1 MTTFYGVT
9 TMKRIAKAGV
19 HTLIRVQKLLM
30 TILLVVALPVS
41 QAIVPVPAA
50 DQSEPIAIIG
60 AIIHTGDGRVIG
72 DGVIT
77 FDQGVITAIGS
88 ANDGIDTRD
97 HLIIDVQG
105 RHVYPGFVLPNTS
118 MGLLEIN
125 AVRATNDVVEEGD
138 INASVR
144 AAIAY
149 NTDSEIIPTNRF
161 NGILTAQVTPQGGLI
176 SGSSSVM
183 KLDGWNWEDTMLAAD
198 VGLHLHWPGY
208 TRRRYNAE
216 LGRVE
221 TLDNENYQGQTQLL
235 HTLFQ
240 NAKSYTGSPLNLNL
254 QAMQPLF
261 NGAAKLF
268 IHADQAREILSA
280 VRFARSYGIEDIVL
294 VGAQDALQVQ
304 DFLLA
309 ENIPVIYEQVHALPV
324 QEWYDVDAPFKT
336 PFLLHE
342 AGIKV
347 GIGGGNTSID
357 TQRNL
362 PFFAGTAAAYGLD
375 RELALSLI
383 TRNNAEILGVDNRV
397 GTLAVGKDATLFVSE
412 GDALDMR
419 TSKVIGAYIQGR
431 DIDLLGTQQ
440 QLFERFRDKYDE
452 RVE

>member
-1 MTTFYGVT
+1 
-9 TMKRIAKAGV
+9 MK
-19 HTLIRVQKLLM
+19 HYLRVFCASL
-30 TILLVVALPVS
+30 ILLLLPVA
-41 QAIVPVPAA
+41 QAIVPTPAA
-50 DQSEPIAIIG
+50 DQSQPVAIVG
-60 AIIHTGDGRVIG
+60 AVIHTGDGRVIG

-77 FDQGVITAIGS
+77 FDQGIITALGT
-88 ANDGIDTRD
+88 ATDNIDTRD
-97 HLIIDVQG
+97 HLVIDVQG

-144 AAIAY
+144 SAIAY
-149 NTDSEIIPTNRF
+149 NTDSELIPTNRF
-161 NGILTAQVTPQGGLI
+161 NGILTAQITPQGGLI
-176 SGSSSVM
+176 SGSSTVM
-183 KLDGWNWEDTMLAAD
+183 KLDGWNWEDATLASD
-198 VGLHLHWPGY
+198 VGLHLHWPPY
-208 TRRRYNAE
+208 TQRRYNPEA
-216 LGRVE
+216 GRVE
-221 TLDNENYQGQTQLL
+221 TSENENYQGQTQLL

-240 NAKSYTGSPLNLNL
+240 DARSYTGSPLNLNL

-261 NGAAKLF
+261 SGEAKLF

-294 VGAQDALQVQ
+294 VGAQDALQVL

-309 ENIPVIYEQVHALPV
+309 ESVPVIYEQVHALPV

-342 AGIKV
+342 AGLKV

-375 RELALSLI
+375 RETALSLV

-397 GTLAVGKDATLFVSE
+397 GTLAVGKDATLFISE

-419 TSKVIGAYIQGR
+419 TSKVLGAYIEGR
-431 DIDLLGTQQ
+431 DIDLFGTQQ
-440 QLFERFRDKYDE
+440 QLYERFSDKYNQQ
-452 RVE
+452 VE